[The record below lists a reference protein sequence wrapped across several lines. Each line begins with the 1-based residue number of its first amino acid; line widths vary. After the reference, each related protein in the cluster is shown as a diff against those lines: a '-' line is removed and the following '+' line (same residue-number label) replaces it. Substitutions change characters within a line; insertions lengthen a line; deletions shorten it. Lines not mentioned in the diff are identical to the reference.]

1 MAPQMLPMPDVYAA
15 MPSTQTLSPETE
27 PVPAVVRES
36 ELPPERARLLGS
48 TRGASAGMSPAPQAE
63 DGIQAIRY
71 LMETAISKLDGL
83 AERPIA
89 VSVSTYLDG
98 RQVAQ
103 SVYKDLRERKVK
115 NYETL

>member
-1 MAPQMLPMPDVYAA
+1 M
-15 MPSTQTLSPETE
+15 
-27 PVPAVVRES
+27 PAVVRENES
-36 ELPPERARLLGS
+36 PLERARLLGS
-48 TRGASAGMSPAPQAE
+48 MRGTSVGTSPASQSE

-83 AERPIA
+83 AERPIV
-89 VSVSTYLDG
+89 VSVTTYLDG